1 MFSHCGLLEALIR
14 RQMEKMMRD
23 TFPLRDRELLY
34 KLEKML
40 RRRLGEEIALPLVL
54 TDVVTN
60 GGVDTVIRKTGDLIA
75 LNIKSVCKNILFL
88 LNNIVRF
95 QVLQHVDHVHGR
107 HELFQQSRQQSMRA
121 RRGRN
126 MNHSGL
132 VSCQLFPTNN
142 LV

>member
-75 LNIKSVCKNILFL
+75 LNIKSVCKKI
-88 LNNIVRF
+88 
-95 QVLQHVDHVHGR
+95 
-107 HELFQQSRQQSMRA
+107 
-121 RRGRN
+121 
-126 MNHSGL
+126 
-132 VSCQLFPTNN
+132 
-142 LV
+142 

>member
-75 LNIKSVCKNILFL
+75 LNIKSVC
-88 LNNIVRF
+88 
-95 QVLQHVDHVHGR
+95 
-107 HELFQQSRQQSMRA
+107 
-121 RRGRN
+121 
-126 MNHSGL
+126 
-132 VSCQLFPTNN
+132 
-142 LV
+142 